1 MKTILMALDEEM
13 ESKKGQEGADS
24 MSRYVVE
31 GIFLVETEAK
41 DSREAQYKAKR
52 MLNCQGTKI
61 YVVNA
66 WEKKEDEYEEEY

>member
-1 MKTILMALDEEM
+1 MTT
-13 ESKKGQEGADS
+13 
-24 MSRYVVE
+24 YVVE

-52 MLNCQGTKI
+52 MLSCQDAKI